1 MAQSM
6 PSGTNTFI
14 PQMVQDNLLVGFAR
28 NVERFALNR
37 YIQVVP
43 TPKNQAY
50 YLKIDGSAAVRL
62 TNTDAKGIVWPDGA
76 KRPTGDNNL
85 AEFEFVPVGTVRK
98 SYEFTVGNLAVEQ
111 ADWKIVETNAGFQA
125 TRAMIARTAA
135 VWNALDDV
143 DWGSNT
149 NTASSISGGYAHEG
163 TADGS
168 GQGFVLKEI
177 FQAAQKQIRLA
188 TFGVVRAEDIV
199 CVMTPT
205 VAEALSRSKEVHAY
219 VKESPFALAQIRGDA
234 PSQNGMFGLPDM
246 LYKTRI
252 IVEDAHKVTTKRN
265 TAATKTVAPVGND
278 NALYFLSRPGG
289 LEFPYGGIS
298 YSTVM
303 LFEKEAMSVEA
314 NTDAKNR
321 LTEGWVTDDYGAYV
335 VAPASGFEVT
345 ALLS

>member
-85 AEFEFVPVGTVRK
+85 AEFEFVAIGTTRH
-98 SYEFTVGNLAVEQ
+98 SFEFTVGNLAVEQ

-125 TRAMIARTAA
+125 TRAMTARTVS
-135 VWNALDDV
+135 VWDALDDV
-143 DWGSNT
+143 SWGSNT
-149 NTASSISGGYAHEG
+149 STATAISGGFADTG
-163 TADGS
+163 TADGT
-168 GQGFVLKEI
+168 GNGFVIKEI
-177 FQAAQKQIRLA
+177 FQAAQLQIRKA
-188 TFGVVRAEDIV
+188 TFGAVRAEDIV
-199 CVMTPT
+199 VVMTPDA
-205 VAEALSRSKEVHAY
+205 AEQLSRSKEIQAY

-246 LYKTRI
+246 LYKTRV
-252 IVEDAHKVTTKRN
+252 IVEDSYKVTTKRN
-265 TAATKTVAPVGND
+265 ASGTSTVATVGDSNK
-278 NALYFLSRPGG
+278 LYFLSRPGG
-289 LEFPYGGIS
+289 LEFPYGGLS
-298 YSTVM
+298 FSTVM
-303 LFEKEAMSVEA
+303 LFEREAMSVE
-314 NTDAKNR
+314 THVDPKNR
-321 LTEGWVTDDYGAYV
+321 LTQGFITDDYGAYV
-335 VAPASGFEVT
+335 VAPASGYEVT
-345 ALLS
+345 AVFS